1 VWDRSFDTGSTGKD
15 LCCHDKIVTRCF
27 HEGLRAKLGL
37 QHVVFEGDNK
47 VVMGAVSSSEKD
59 FSSHGNLI
67 EEIKVC
73 KSFFH
78 DCQFLCTPRAC
89 NVPVMYR
96 LFTE

>member
-1 VWDRSFDTGSTGKD
+1 MEAIQFAKD
-15 LCCHDKIVTRCF
+15 
-27 HEGLRAKLGL
+27 LGL

-47 VVMGAVSSSEKD
+47 VVMGAVSSSEQD

-96 LFTE
+96 LFLNK